1 MGLKREQYDVISNMY
16 NMRRL
21 NNKIELEERIAK
33 VYEKA
38 PEVEEISHQISSLA
52 ISAGRK
58 ALAGDS
64 SAVDS
69 LKRELVL
76 LKMIR
81 RLLYLPPVFHVIIW
95 MRYLHALTV
104 KIQVL

>member
-38 PEVEEISHQISSLA
+38 LFLICIIPS
-52 ISAGRK
+52 
-58 ALAGDS
+58 D
-64 SAVDS
+64 
-69 LKRELVL
+69 
-76 LKMIR
+76 R
-81 RLLYLPPVFHVIIW
+81 R
-95 MRYLHALTV
+95 
-104 KIQVL
+104 

>member
-52 ISAGRK
+52 IS
-58 ALAGDS
+58 
-64 SAVDS
+64 
-69 LKRELVL
+69 
-76 LKMIR
+76 
-81 RLLYLPPVFHVIIW
+81 YC
-95 MRYLHALTV
+95 
-104 KIQVL
+104 

>member
-38 PEVEEISHQISSLA
+38 PEVEEISH
-52 ISAGRK
+52 
-58 ALAGDS
+58 
-64 SAVDS
+64 
-69 LKRELVL
+69 
-76 LKMIR
+76 
-81 RLLYLPPVFHVIIW
+81 
-95 MRYLHALTV
+95 
-104 KIQVL
+104 